1 MPLIRFDKYES
12 VTAFQK
18 EVSSFLEQDEAANNL
33 LLGVLQSLVEQDTT
47 PLFMAAVW
55 KNHDIGL
62 VLLQTQ
68 PKQIILSKP
77 TALSSQDIQE
87 LGEKLVQTVQ
97 PILGL
102 IGEKKLTT
110 ELARYVSQDQGT
122 RANVHMEQI
131 IYKLEKVKNTL
142 QTNGKLRRVIASDH
156 PVIKEWVYQFCQET
170 NQPLSLEDA
179 SSKATFLINKG
190 NLVAWEVNG
199 ELVSMATATRPTRH
213 NITISY
219 VYTPSNQR
227 KKGYASDCVSDY
239 TQRLLNSGYQT
250 TSLYADQ
257 SNPTSNYV
265 YRQIG
270 YEPIMDSIVIQFQ

>member
-1 MPLIRFDKYES
+1 M
-12 VTAFQK
+12 TAFKK

-33 LLGVLQSLVEQDTT
+33 LLGVLQSLSEQDAT
-47 PLFMAAVW
+47 PLLMAALW
-55 KNHDIGL
+55 KNDDLGL
-62 VLLQTQ
+62 VLFQTH

-77 TALSSQDIQE
+77 TALSSQDIHE
-87 LGEKLVQTVQ
+87 LGQKLVQTVQ
-97 PILGL
+97 PIPGF
-102 IGEKKLTT
+102 IGEKKITT
-110 ELARYVSQDQGT
+110 ELALYVSQALGT
-122 RANVHMEQI
+122 HAKIHMEQT

-156 PVIKEWVYQFCQET
+156 AVIKEWIYQFCQET
-170 NQPLSLEDA
+170 NQPLSLDEA
-179 SSKATFLINKG
+179 SIKATFLINKG
-190 NLVAWEVNG
+190 NLVAWEVNE
-199 ELVSMATATRPTRH
+199 ELVSMASATRPTQH

-227 KKGYASDCVSDY
+227 KKGYASDCVSDF
-239 TQRLLNSGYQT
+239 TQRLLDRGYQT